1 MHMHMQP
8 ATVAVAKLVCVDLR
22 LGSRGPPGC
31 PAASFC
37 ILAFGFRFSDFARD
51 GPLARGVSSSW
62 SSSIMAD

>member
-37 ILAFGFRFSDFARD
+37 IWRSDFGFRISRAMGRW
-51 GPLARGVSSSW
+51 LVV
-62 SSSIMAD
+62 